1 MTKKNRPTPWRE
13 LVHLKDEL
21 RTGELTLAE
30 FAADLHD
37 VAARTGKRKVY
48 EDPEK
53 FFALTFPTHPLR
65 ELAKEVAQRLA
76 GKSDKAIRQLE
87 LTYGG
92 GKTHT
97 LITLYHLFGASGEL
111 PDLPAVREFRE
122 HLGMAPPRAF
132 VATLCFDKLDAEK
145 GLAGARGP
153 DGATRDL
160 HYPWSVLAY
169 QLAGDDGLRAIHA
182 DGKPEERETPPAEPL
197 LARLLESPRERGFEA
212 TLVLIDEVLMYA
224 RAQGFD
230 AERSERLT
238 DFFQYLLQ
246 AVARVDT
253 AAIVISLLASDPR
266 VAQSKAAK
274 GFLAS
279 LSNILRRQREPGVE
293 PVRKEDVPEV
303 LRRRLF
309 RDDFSDLRSWRPQAI
324 AVARNFARMEPG
336 RKKPGPTEEERL
348 LHGFPFHPD
357 LTDLFYSLWTQLAG
371 FQRTRGILRVLAMA
385 IRDSEKRD
393 AAPLVGPSAFLARS
407 RKEEA
412 PDFEPTT
419 LSEAVSEL
427 AEIATKEPGEGAS
440 NWSAL
445 LVSELE
451 KAQEVQQ
458 EVPALR
464 EGREIEQAVLA
475 VFFHSQPIGQKAA
488 TPDLLRLI
496 GGSGLDRIEIEKG
509 LQRWREIS
517 WFLDDE
523 DTGLSPSDRELP
535 RSWRLG
541 NRPNLRQ
548 MHDQASRKVSAD
560 SVDAALLEAI
570 RKEKKALTEGAGGAG
585 AAASLLP
592 SGPKD
597 VADDGKFRYAVLGP
611 EAVSDSGKPS
621 RLAKRYL
628 DETTGPER
636 PRAHRNSVVLAV
648 PGRDGLEAARIAVRA
663 LLGWK
668 QVEKELSRHQVDPG
682 QQQRLQ
688 RRVNEARRLVPE
700 MVRQAYSVVVT
711 VGPDNEAQAFR
722 LKGSAEPLFLE
733 IKREEKARIRD
744 TPVNAAALL
753 PEGPYDLWREN
764 DEARPLQDIASAFT
778 RFARMPKLLKS
789 ELVLDTVLGGVANG
803 DFAARLARPDG
814 TLRTWWRESVDAAS
828 RTDALEIVLPEKA
841 ELSHLVP
848 DLLAPGKLPDLWTG
862 EGPAARL
869 GWEALLAYFAGGHAV
884 ARPGQEAAAIPA
896 CPEAEVKAAV
906 VAAVGAGTVW
916 LNGGAYSLWREP
928 VAAGA
933 LRPGVNLRPPPAKIE
948 PAALAEEAVPAAWS
962 EGATTG
968 AALLRER
975 SVQANESLPWGILR
989 DSIQDA
995 VGIHWLQ
1002 IADDSGPVDCD
1013 VDDAGQVRLTKPPK
1027 TVPRAIPQPAPA
1039 GVEAELEDGELQD
1052 LAERV
1057 GDLRSAA
1064 AGRDLRFRVR
1074 VTVDPDTPA
1083 GVRAEVNRL
1092 LAEIS
1097 EDLKAT

>member
-1 MTKKNRPTPWRE
+1 MNKKNRPTPWRE

-21 RTGELTLAE
+21 RSGELTLAE

-37 VAARTGKRKVY
+37 VAAQTGQRKVY

-97 LITLYHLFGASGEL
+97 LITLYHLFGGNGDL

-122 HLGMAPPRAF
+122 HLGTAPPRAF

-145 GLAGARGP
+145 GLAGVRGP

-160 HYPWSVLAY
+160 FHPWSVLAY

-182 DGKPEERETPPAEPL
+182 EGKPEERETPPAEPL

-266 VAQSKAAK
+266 VAQSKVAK
-274 GFLAS
+274 RFLAS

-309 RDDFSDLRSWRPQAI
+309 RDDFSDLQGWRPQAI
-324 AVARNFARMEPG
+324 AVARNFGRMEPG
-336 RKKPGPTEEERL
+336 RKKPGSTEEERL

-385 IRDSEKRD
+385 IRESEKRD

-407 RKEEA
+407 DSTEV
-412 PDFEPTT
+412 PEPTT
-419 LSEAVSEL
+419 LAEAVSEL

-496 GGSGLDRIEIEKG
+496 GGGGLDRIEIEKG

-523 DTGLSPSDRELP
+523 DTGLSPSDGELP

-570 RKEKKALTEGAGGAG
+570 RKAKVLTAGAG
-585 AAASLLP
+585 AAGAAVHPLP

-597 VADDGKFRYAVLGP
+597 VADDGKFRYVLLGP
-611 EAVSDSGKPS
+611 DAVSDSGKPS

-636 PRAHRNSVVLAV
+636 PRAHRNAVVLAV

-668 QVEKELSRHQVDPG
+668 QVEKELSRHTVDPG

-688 RRVNEARRLVPE
+688 RRLAEARRLVPE

-722 LKGSAEPLFLE
+722 LKGSSEPLFLE
-733 IKREEKARIRD
+733 IKREEKTRLRD

-803 DFAARLARPDG
+803 VFAARLRRPDS

-848 DLLAPGKLPDLWTG
+848 ELLKPGELPDLWTG

-869 GWEALLAYFAGGHAV
+869 AWEALLAYFAGGHAV
-884 ARPGQEAAAIPA
+884 ARPGQEAVAIPV

-906 VAAVGAGTVW
+906 VAAVEAGTVW
-916 LNGGAYSLWREP
+916 LNGGAYSLWKEP
-928 VAAGA
+928 VAEGA
-933 LRPGVNLRPPPAKIE
+933 VRPGVSLRPPPAKIE
-948 PAALAEEAVPAAWS
+948 GPALGEEAVPAAWS
-962 EGATTG
+962 KGATTG

-975 SVQANESLPWGILR
+975 SAQAKESLPWGILR
-989 DSIQDA
+989 DSIHDA
-995 VGIHWLQ
+995 VGSRWLQ

-1027 TVPRAIPQPAPA
+1027 TVPRAVPQPTPA
-1039 GVEAELEDGELQD
+1039 GVEAELEDSELQD

-1057 GDLRSAA
+1057 GDLRSSA
-1064 AGRDLRFRVR
+1064 AGHGLRFRVR
-1074 VTVDPDTPA
+1074 VTVAPDTPA
-1083 GVRAEVNRL
+1083 GVRNEVNRI
-1092 LAEIS
+1092 LAEVS

>member
-1 MTKKNRPTPWRE
+1 MTKKNRPTPWRD

-65 ELAKEVAQRLA
+65 ELAKDVAQRLA

-145 GLAGARGP
+145 GIAGVRGP

-160 HYPWSVLAY
+160 FHPWSVLAY

-182 DGKPEERETPPAEPL
+182 EGKPEERETPPAEPL
-197 LARLLESPRERGFEA
+197 VARLLESPRERGFEA

-224 RAQGFD
+224 RAKSLD
-230 AERSERLT
+230 EDRSDRLT

-253 AAIVISLLASDPR
+253 AAVVISLLASDPR
-266 VAQSKAAK
+266 VAQGKAAK
-274 GFLAS
+274 RFLVS

-293 PVRKEDVPEV
+293 PVRKQDVPEV

-309 RDDFSDLRSWRPQAI
+309 RDDFSDLQGWRPQAI
-324 AVARNFARMEPG
+324 AVARNFARMESG
-336 RKKPGPTEEERL
+336 RKKPGSREEDRL

-357 LTDLFYSLWTQLAG
+357 LTDVFYSLWTQLAG

-385 IRDSEKRD
+385 IRESEKRD
-393 AAPLVGPSAFLARS
+393 AAPLVGPSAFLAAS
-407 RKEEA
+407 DSTA
-412 PDFEPTT
+412 

-427 AEIATKEPGEGAS
+427 AEVATKEPGEGIS
-440 NWSAL
+440 DWSAL

-458 EVPALR
+458 EFPALR

-496 GGSGLDRIEIEKG
+496 GGGGLDRIEVQKG

-523 DTGLSPSDRELP
+523 DTGLTPSAGELP

-560 SVDAALLEAI
+560 SVDAALIEAI
-570 RKEKKALTEGAGGAG
+570 RKEKPALTGGASGAG

-592 SGPKD
+592 VAPKE
-597 VADDGKFRYAVLGP
+597 VADDGRFRYAVLGP
-611 EAVSDSGKPS
+611 DAVSDSGKPS

-628 DETTGPER
+628 DETTDPER
-636 PRAHRNSVVLAV
+636 PRAHRNAVVLAV
-648 PGRDGLEAARIAVRA
+648 PGRDGLEAARIAARA

-668 QVEKELSRHQVDPG
+668 QVETELRHHKVDAA
-682 QQQRLQ
+682 QQQRLRQ
-688 RRVNEARRLVPE
+688 RLTDARGHLPE

-722 LKGSAEPLFLE
+722 LKGSTEPLFLE
-733 IKREEKARIRD
+733 IKNEEKARIRD

-753 PEGPYDLWREN
+753 PEGPYDLWRES
-764 DEARPLQDIASAFT
+764 DEARPLQDIASAFS

-789 ELVLDTVLGGVANG
+789 GLVLDTVLGGVAKG
-803 DFAARLARPDG
+803 VFAARLRRPDG
-814 TLRTWWRESVDAAS
+814 TVRTWWREPVDAAS

-869 GWEALLAYFAGGHAV
+869 PWEALLAYFAGGHAV
-884 ARPGQEAAAIPA
+884 ARPGREPLAIPA
-896 CPEAEVKAAV
+896 CPEAEVKAAAV
-906 VAAVGAGTVW
+906 SAVGAGTVW
-916 LNGGAYSLWREP
+916 LNGGAFSLWKEP
-928 VAAGA
+928 VPEDA
-933 LRPGVNLRPPPAKIE
+933 LRPGVSLRPPPAKIE

-962 EGATTG
+962 EGATNG
-968 AALLRER
+968 AALLRAR
-975 SVQANESLPWGILR
+975 SAEASESLPWGILR

-995 VGIHWLQ
+995 VVARWLQ

-1013 VDDAGQVRLTKPPK
+1013 VDDAGQVRLTRPPK
-1027 TVPRAIPQPAPA
+1027 TVSRPVAPTAPA
-1039 GVEAELEDGELQD
+1039 GVEVELEDSEIQD

-1064 AGRDLRFRVR
+1064 AGRGLRFRVR
-1074 VTVDPDTPA
+1074 VTVAPDTPA

-1097 EDLKAT
+1097 DDLKVT